1 MQSIHGQEYHWKR
14 DLFLRCNLPI
24 TPAMERQWKEEA
36 ENHWKQREYRRK
48 EETKNKRIQ
57 RKRSRGAEQEKRK
70 EVSVH
75 QEFNSTEILERSLE
89 LFETEGK
96 DGEEA
101 EVEER
106 RTRGRRR
113 SRARRRRSRR
123 RRRINQIAGR
133 AMDLQTFQ
141 PILEPFATYVFT
153 TISIPAEVEKLTNI
167 KSYRKPGSVLKD
179 AAKPS
184 TAFINF
190 LNWIKKCKEDEK
202 ADEVILCGH
211 NISKYDLRLL
221 IDEGFRQGQ

>member
-1 MQSIHGQEYHWKR
+1 MSEKEKEKKKGKRKGKKENQFIKNSIAPKFWKDPLSCLRQKERMVKKPKLKRGEQE
-14 DLFLRCNLPI
+14 
-24 TPAMERQWKEEA
+24 EEEEA
-36 ENHWKQREYRRK
+36 E
-48 EETKNKRIQ
+48 
-57 RKRSRGAEQEKRK
+57 QE
-70 EVSVH
+70 
-75 QEFNSTEILERSLE
+75 
-89 LFETEGK
+89 
-96 DGEEA
+96 GEEA
-101 EVEER
+101 GEEGESIQEGEEGKR
-106 RTRGRRR
+106 KKIGIVFDEEGTGF
-113 SRARRRRSRR
+113 STKLDD
-123 RRRINQIAGR
+123 ITQIAGR

-141 PILEPFATYVFT
+141 PILEPFTTYVFT

-202 ADEVILCGH
+202 ADEVILYGH

>member
-101 EVEER
+101 EVEEAGEQEEEEEAEQEGEEAGEEGES
-106 RTRGRRR
+106 TR
-113 SRARRRRSRR
+113 SQAVPW
-123 RRRINQIAGR
+123 IFKPFNQYWSPLPL
-133 AMDLQTFQ
+133 MFSPLFQ
-141 PILEPFATYVFT
+141 YQP
-153 TISIPAEVEKLTNI
+153 KW
-167 KSYRKPGSVLKD
+167 KS
-179 AAKPS
+179 
-184 TAFINF
+184 
-190 LNWIKKCKEDEK
+190 
-202 ADEVILCGH
+202 
-211 NISKYDLRLL
+211 
-221 IDEGFRQGQ
+221 